1 MTRPES
7 APSLPPSTGRDEVR
21 PLPPAP
27 SSLWRIVGP
36 GVVASGVGL
45 SSGEFVLWPYIA
57 SQVGL
62 VFLWGAVLGVITQ
75 FFINM
80 EIERYTL
87 ATGETAL
94 AGFNRIW
101 RHAGLA
107 FVLMVCFGNLW
118 PGWVMSAATL
128 CTYVFGGSAR
138 GIAIVALL
146 VIGAALTLAPV
157 VYEAL
162 ERLVFVKVAAVLVL
176 VALAIALVIRADTW
190 TALAAGVAH
199 TGRFPDALSFSLL
212 MGAIAFAGA
221 GGGQNLCQSNWIRDK
236 GFGMGRYVPRL
247 VSPITGEDTAPPRA
261 PRYLFEPTPENL
273 ERWRGWW
280 RLANVE
286 QAIAFAGVTVLTI
299 TITSMLAHAL
309 LFGRA
314 DLPNGIAFLALE
326 GRALA
331 ERVGPWFGVLFWLI
345 GALSLFTA
353 AMGIVDYTSR
363 LAADVLKAGYV
374 RARGVSE
381 SRVYF
386 RIVWL
391 LVLSGVAILA
401 AGVDQPLV
409 LLVVSACVGG
419 TAMCVYSALLIVLN
433 RRHLVAAIRVGGF
446 RLAVLAWSALFYG
459 TLAILTI
466 LQEARR
472 LLR

>member
-1 MTRPES
+1 VTLPAS
-7 APSLPPSTGRDEVR
+7 AGPIAPTTGGDEIR

-27 SSLWRIVGP
+27 SKLWRIIGP

-62 VFLWGAVLGVITQ
+62 VFLWGAILGVVTQ

-101 RHAGLA
+101 RHAGPV
-107 FVLMVCFGNLW
+107 FVLLVCFGNLW
-118 PGWVMSAATL
+118 PGWAMSAATL

-138 GIAIVALL
+138 VIAIVGLL
-146 VIGAALTLAPV
+146 VIGAGLTLAPV

-176 VALAIALVIRADTW
+176 IVLAVALVIRADTW
-190 TALAAGVAH
+190 TALAAGAAH
-199 TGRFPDALSFSLL
+199 TGQFPGALDFSLL
-212 MGAIAFAGA
+212 LGAIAFAGA

-236 GFGMGRYVPRL
+236 GFGMGQYVPRL
-247 VSPITGEDTAPPRA
+247 VSPLTGEETNAARA
-261 PRYLFEPTPENL
+261 PRYRFEPTPEHM

-280 RLANVE
+280 RLANAE
-286 QAIAFAGVTVLTI
+286 QALAFAAVTVLTI
-299 TITSMLAHAL
+299 AMTSMLAHTL
-309 LFGRA
+309 LHGRG
-314 DLPNGIAFLALE
+314 DLPNGIAFLGLE
-326 GRALA
+326 GRALQ
-331 ERVGPWFGVLFWLI
+331 ELVGPWFGILFWLV

-363 LAADVLKAGYV
+363 LAADVLTAGG
-374 RARGVSE
+374 RRKPAVSE
-381 SRVYF
+381 SRMYF
-386 RIVWL
+386 RIVWA
-391 LVLSGVAILA
+391 LVLSGVTVLA
-401 AGVDQPLV
+401 AGIDQPLV
-409 LLVVSACVGG
+409 LLVIAACVGG
-419 TAMCVYSALLIVLN
+419 TTMSVYSALLIVLN
-433 RRHLVAAIRVGGF
+433 RRHLVPALRIGWI

-459 TLAILTI
+459 YLAVLTI
-466 LQEARR
+466 LQESRR
-472 LLR
+472 LFG

>member
-1 MTRPES
+1 MQKRT
-7 APSLPPSTGRDEVR
+7 AGHDEIR

-27 SSLWRIVGP
+27 SHLWRILGP

-62 VFLWGAVLGVITQ
+62 VFLWGAALGVVTQ

-87 ATGETAL
+87 ATGETAQ
-94 AGFNRIW
+94 AGFNRLW
-101 RHAGLA
+101 RHAGLV
-107 FVLMVCFGNLW
+107 FVLLVGFGNLW
-118 PGWVMSAATL
+118 PGWAMSAATL

-138 GIAIVALL
+138 VIAIGALL
-146 VIGAALTLAPV
+146 VIGAGLTLAPV

-176 VALAIALVIRADTW
+176 VVLAMALVIRTDTW

-199 TGRFPDALSFSLL
+199 TGQFPGTLDFSLL

-236 GFGMGRYVPRL
+236 GFGMGQYVPRL
-247 VSPITGEDTAPPRA
+247 VSPITGEDTTTPRA
-261 PRYLFEPTPENL
+261 PRYVFEPTPEYMG
-273 ERWRGWW
+273 RWRGWW
-280 RLANVE
+280 RLANLE
-286 QAIAFAGVTVLTI
+286 QAVAFAAVTVLTI
-299 TITSMLAHAL
+299 TMTSMLAHAL
-309 LFGRA
+309 LHGRA
-314 DLPNGIAFLALE
+314 DLPNGIAFLDLE
-326 GRALA
+326 GRALQQ
-331 ERVGPWFGVLFWLI
+331 RVGRWFGVLFWLI

-363 LAADVLKAGYV
+363 LVADVLASGPL
-374 RARGVSE
+374 RARRVSE

-386 RIVWL
+386 WVVWG
-391 LVLSGVAILA
+391 LVLTGAAVLI

-409 LLVVSACVGG
+409 LLVISACVGG
-419 TAMCVYSALLIVLN
+419 TTMSVYSALLIVLN
-433 RRHLVAAIRVGGF
+433 RRHLVPALRVGGF
-446 RLAVLAWSALFYG
+446 RLALLAWSALFYG
-459 TLAILTI
+459 YLAALTV

-472 LLR
+472 LLG

>member
-1 MTRPES
+1 MHS
-7 APSLPPSTGRDEVR
+7 HPSSTDGGEVR

-27 SSLWRIVGP
+27 SNLWRIIGP

-62 VFLWGAVLGVITQ
+62 VFLWGAVLGVVTQ

-101 RHAGLA
+101 RHAGVA

-138 GIAIVALL
+138 VIAIVAL
-146 VIGAALTLAPV
+146 VMIGAGLTLAPV

-176 VALAIALVIRADTW
+176 IALAIALVIRADTW
-190 TALAAGVAH
+190 TALVAGTAH
-199 TGRFPDALSFSLL
+199 MGRFPSTLDFSLL
-212 MGAIAFAGA
+212 LGAIAFAGA

-236 GFGMGRYVPRL
+236 RFGMGQYVPRL
-247 VSPITGEDTAPPRA
+247 VSPLTGEDTVTARS
-261 PRYLFEPTPENL
+261 PRYVFEPTPEHM

-286 QAIAFAGVTVLTI
+286 QAIAFAAVTVLTI
-299 TITSMLAHAL
+299 TMTSMLAHTL
-309 LFGRA
+309 LYGRA
-314 DLPNGIAFLALE
+314 DLPNGIAFLGLE
-326 GRALA
+326 GRALQQL
-331 ERVGPWFGVLFWLI
+331 VGPWFGILFWLI

-353 AMGIVDYTSR
+353 ATGIVDYTSR
-363 LAADVLKAGYV
+363 LAADVLMASRTKE
-374 RARGVSE
+374 RTVSE
-381 SRVYF
+381 SRIYF
-386 RIVWL
+386 WIVWV

-401 AGVDQPLV
+401 AGIDQPLV
-409 LLVVSACVGG
+409 LLVISACVGG
-419 TAMCVYSALLIVLN
+419 TMMFVYSALLIVLN
-433 RRHLVAAIRVGGF
+433 RRHLLPALRIGGF
-446 RLAVLAWSALFYG
+446 RLAMLVWSVLFYG
-459 TLAILTI
+459 SLALLVI
-466 LQEARR
+466 LQEAQR
-472 LLR
+472 LLG